1 LTTCKG
7 GGLHRQGRKA
17 AEVGFC
23 SAEASHPSHQFSSGV
38 GTLLVISVEE
48 TPDPQSLSFGDHLPV
63 TKAAVEFARERHAG
77 QRRRA
82 DDAPFVLHPIEAAS
96 ILERSGYPD
105 HVVAAAVLHDVLED
119 TEAERS
125 ELEERFGGEV
135 AELVATLS
143 DDPSITDK
151 EAQKDEVR
159 ERVRRAG
166 GYAQAVY
173 AADKISKARELR
185 IMMARGVADDSIAV
199 RRERYLKALEMLEE
213 TLPGSRLVEL
223 LRFELEA
230 LEALPP
236 EAGGEGD

>member
-1 LTTCKG
+1 M
-7 GGLHRQGRKA
+7 A
-17 AEVGFC
+17 
-23 SAEASHPSHQFSSGV
+23 
-38 GTLLVISVEE
+38 VEE

-63 TKAAVEFARERHAG
+63 TRNAIEFARERHAG

-82 DDAPFVLHPIEAAS
+82 DEAPFVLHPIEAAS

-125 ELEERFGGEV
+125 DLEERFGPEV
-135 AELVATLS
+135 AELVATVS

-151 EAQKDEVR
+151 EEQKDDVR

-173 AADKISKARELR
+173 AADKISKVREVR
-185 IMMARGVADDSIAV
+185 IMMARGVTDDSLAV
-199 RRERYLKALEMLEE
+199 RRRRYLKALEMLEE
-213 TLPGSRLVEL
+213 TIPGSRLVEL
-223 LRFELEA
+223 LQFELEA

-236 EAGGEGD
+236 ESGAEGS